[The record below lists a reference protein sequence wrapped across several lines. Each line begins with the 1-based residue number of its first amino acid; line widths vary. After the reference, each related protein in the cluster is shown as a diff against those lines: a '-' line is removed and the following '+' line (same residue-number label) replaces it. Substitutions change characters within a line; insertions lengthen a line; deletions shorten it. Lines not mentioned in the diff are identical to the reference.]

1 MWLKTELPLSE
12 LNCLLMIK
20 LSMFYGRFVDNT
32 LVVIKPE
39 DLNRVHDAIN
49 NFIVT

>member
-12 LNCLLMIK
+12 LNCLLMK
-20 LSMFYGRFVDNT
+20 LSMFYGRYVDNT